1 MKIRPLIALSLIL
14 FLAPTLAPALQTVAS
29 ANDCQVTACVDVYT
43 QDGKIIIEGRKGS
56 VSAPPV
62 KSPPK
67 KVTPPPIKKKVT
79 PPAPKVTK
87 KAAPT
92 VKNKA
97 APTVKKKAAPKKS
110 TPTPQLP
117 VAQSESLNDRLIK
130 ALPTAGIAYQPEFEP
145 LVDVPVYMWSDM
157 PTSFMT
163 QVKIVGEIV
172 DVALRPSFTWS
183 FGDGTFLSTTDVGA
197 PFPDGKI
204 KHTYANPGTYV
215 VTLISTWN
223 GTYTHNAQTRAI
235 TGTVKTTSIVSIT
248 VVTSPTRFKN

>member
-1 MKIRPLIALSLIL
+1 MKIRPLIALSVLL
-14 FLAPTLAPALQTVAS
+14 FIAPILAPTMQTVAA
-29 ANDCQVTACVDVYT
+29 ANDCIAAACVDVYT

-67 KVTPPPIKKKVT
+67 KITPPPVKKKIT
-79 PPAPKVTK
+79 PPVPKMTKKAVPKKPVTK
-87 KAAPT
+87 KAT
-92 VKNKA
+92 
-97 APTVKKKAAPKKS
+97 PKKS
-110 TPTPQLP
+110 TPTPQPP

-145 LVDVPVYMWSDM
+145 LVGVPVYMWTDL

-223 GTYTHNAQTRAI
+223 GTYTHNAQTRA
-235 TGTVKTTSIVSIT
+235 TPRTVKTTSIASSTIVA
-248 VVTSPTRFKN
+248 SPARFKN

>member
-1 MKIRPLIALSLIL
+1 MNIRPLIALSLL
-14 FLAPTLAPALQTVAS
+14 LLATPTLHSVAF
-29 ANDCQVTACVDVYT
+29 ADECLTTACVDVYT

-56 VSAPPV
+56 VSAPPA
-62 KSPPK
+62 KSAPTKKAVPVQPK
-67 KVTPPPIKKKVT
+67 KVAPPPVKKKVS
-79 PPAPKVTK
+79 PPAPKVT
-87 KAAPT
+87 
-92 VKNKA
+92 
-97 APTVKKKAAPKKS
+97 KKAAPKKS
-110 TPTPQLP
+110 TPTPQPP
-117 VAQSESLNDRLIK
+117 VAQSASLNDRLIK

-145 LVDVPVYMWSDM
+145 LVDVPVYMWTDL

-183 FGDGTFLSTTDVGA
+183 FGDGTYLSTADVGG

-204 KHTYANPGTYV
+204 KHTYSNAGTYV

-235 TGTVKTTSIVSIT
+235 TGSVKTTSLVTITIVN
-248 VVTSPTRFKN
+248 SPTRFKN

>member
-1 MKIRPLIALSLIL
+1 MNIRPLIALSLL
-14 FLAPTLAPALQTVAS
+14 LLVTPTLHSVAF
-29 ANDCQVTACVDVYT
+29 ADECLTTACVDVYT

-56 VSAPPV
+56 VSAPPA
-62 KSPPK
+62 KS
-67 KVTPPPIKKKVT
+67 
-79 PPAPKVTK
+79 APTK
-87 KAAPT
+87 KAAPVQPKKVVPPP
-92 VKNKA
+92 VKKKVSP
-97 APTVKKKAAPKKS
+97 PTPKVTKKAAPKKS
-110 TPTPQLP
+110 TPTPQPP
-117 VAQSESLNDRLIK
+117 VAQSASLNDRLIK

-145 LVDVPVYMWSDM
+145 LVDVPVYMWTDL

-183 FGDGTFLSTTDVGA
+183 FGDGTYLSTTDVGG

-204 KHTYANPGTYV
+204 KHTYSNAGTYV

-235 TGTVKTTSIVSIT
+235 TGSVKTTSLVTITIVN
-248 VVTSPTRFKN
+248 SPTRFKN

>member
-1 MKIRPLIALSLIL
+1 MKIRPLITLSIIL
-14 FLAPTLAPALQTVAS
+14 FIAPIVAPAMHTVAS
-29 ANDCQVTACVDVYT
+29 ANECQVSACVDVYT

-56 VSAPPV
+56 ASAPPV

-67 KVTPPPIKKKVT
+67 KVTPPPVKKKVT
-79 PPAPKVTK
+79 PPPVKKKVAPPLPKVT
-87 KAAPT
+87 
-92 VKNKA
+92 
-97 APTVKKKAAPKKS
+97 KKAAPKKS
-110 TPTPQLP
+110 TPTPQPP
-117 VAQSESLNDRLIK
+117 VAQSASLNDRLIK
-130 ALPTAGIAYQPEFEP
+130 ALPSAGIAYQPEYEP
-145 LVDVPVYMWSDM
+145 LVGVPVYMWTDL

-183 FGDGTFLSTTDVGA
+183 FGDGTFLSTTDVGG

-204 KHTYANPGTYV
+204 KHAYANPGTYV

>member
-1 MKIRPLIALSLIL
+1 MKIRSLITFSLIL
-14 FLAPTLAPALQTVAS
+14 FIAPTLAPTLQSVAS

-56 VSAPPV
+56 VGAPPV

-67 KVTPPPIKKKVT
+67 KVTPPPVKKKVV
-79 PPAPKVTK
+79 PPAPKMTK
-87 KAAPT
+87 KAAP
-92 VKNKA
+92 
-97 APTVKKKAAPKKS
+97 KKSLPKKVVPKKS
-110 TPTPQLP
+110 TPTPQP
-117 VAQSESLNDRLIK
+117 QVPQSESLNDRLIK
-130 ALPTAGIAYQPEFEP
+130 ALPTAGIAYQPEYEP
-145 LVDVPVYMWSDM
+145 LVGVPVYMWTDL

-183 FGDGTFLSTTDVGA
+183 FGDGTYLSTTDVGA

-223 GTYTHNAQTRAI
+223 GTYTHNAQMRAI
-235 TGTVKTTSIVSIT
+235 TGSVKTTSLVTIT

>member
-1 MKIRPLIALSLIL
+1 
-14 FLAPTLAPALQTVAS
+14 
-29 ANDCQVTACVDVYT
+29 
-43 QDGKIIIEGRKGS
+43 
-56 VSAPPV
+56 V

-67 KVTPPPIKKKVT
+67 KVTPPPVKKKVT

-87 KAAPT
+87 KAT
-92 VKNKA
+92 
-97 APTVKKKAAPKKS
+97 PKKS
-110 TPTPQLP
+110 TPTPQPP
-117 VAQSESLNDRLIK
+117 VPQSESLNDRLIK

-145 LVDVPVYMWSDM
+145 LVDVPVYMWTDL